1 MISMLV
7 AENESQTVLTATE
20 NGYGKRTP
28 ISEYTRHGRGTKGM
42 IAIQTG
48 ERNGSL
54 VGAVLVEEKDEV
66 MLISTGGVVIRTRVA
81 QIREQGRSTQGVT
94 LINLDA
100 GTRLAGI
107 EKVLE
112 SDEEGGGGNGGGK
125 WQQRGKGHS
134 GSRLTRN
141 ACCAKSA
148 LTLHTYERTI
158 VARTFNFS
166 AGPAVLPET
175 VLQQAAAEMLDWH
188 GSGMSVMEMSHRGK
202 EFISIHA
209 EAEKDLR
216 ELLAVPANYKV
227 LFLQG
232 GAIAE
237 NAIVPMNLLRG
248 HKVADYVN
256 TGEWSK
262 KSIKEAKKYCSVNVA
277 ASSEDRNFTY
287 IPPQPSWKLSPR
299 CGLRPHLLQRNHR
312 RRRVPLGARYRR
324 RAAGGRHVLA
334 HPVAPGRR
342 GEIRPDLRRRAE
354 EHRAGGADAR
364 DRARRPDR
372 PGRGVHAVGVRLQ
385 AAGRGRFHAE
395 HAADLCHLYRRAGVQ
410 VAESSRAGSPR
421 SSSATSP
428 RPSCCTTTS
437 TRANSSSAR
446 SRRATARA

>member
-1 MISMLV
+1 MLV

-20 NGYGKRTP
+20 NGFGKRTP

-48 ERNGSL
+48 ERNGNL

-66 MLISTGGVVIRTRVA
+66 MLVSTGGVVIRTKVA

-94 LINLDA
+94 LINLDE

-112 SDEEGGGGNGGGK
+112 SDDEDGTATATATATAEA
-125 WQQRGKGHS
+125 KGARPKASDARRHPL
-134 GSRLTRN
+134 RVAR
-141 ACCAKSA
+141 C
-148 LTLHTYERTI
+148 ERII
-158 VARTFNFS
+158 VARVFNFS

-248 HKVADYVN
+248 RSVADYVN

-277 ASSEDRNFTY
+277 ASSEDKQLHLYPAAVELEAVARTRATSTSA
-287 IPPQPSWKLSPR
+287 PTRPSAAWSITGCPTPARCRWWPTCPR
-299 CGLRPHLLQRNHR
+299 ISC
-312 RRRVPLGARYRR
+312 
-324 RAAGGRHVLA
+324 
-334 HPVAPGRR
+334 
-342 GEIRPDLRRRAE
+342 
-354 EHRAGGADAR
+354 
-364 DRARRPDR
+364 RARWTSAKYGLIYAGAQKNIGPA
-372 PGRGVHAVGVRLQ
+372 GLTLVIVRDDLIGQ
-385 AAGRGRFHAE
+385 AAAFTPSAFDYKQQAE
-395 HAADLCHLYRRAGVQ
+395 ADSMFNTPPTYAIYIAGLVFKW
-410 VAESSRAGSPR
+410 AESSRAGWPR
-421 SSSATSP
+421 SSGATSP

-446 SRRATARA
+446 SSRATARA